1 MVNATQP
8 VPGDEAARLDALRA
22 LGIWHTPDDPA
33 FTAIVETAADML
45 SCPISLVSLIGERAQ
60 WFKARV
66 GLQIDGTPRENAFC
80 RHTILQDDM
89 MVVEDART
97 DPRFRDNPL
106 VTGAPGIRFYAGCP
120 VHADGGHAIGTL
132 CVIDTVPRRAAE
144 VPLHRLRRLATVV
157 EGLLRA
163 YRASATAERQRA
175 AADRRERLLRQI
187 ETMAEIGAWRV
198 DVAEGK
204 LTWSEQVFAIHDLPV
219 GDPPGLAEAI
229 AYYPGAEADKVTEA
243 ISSALETGEPF
254 FIEATLRTAR
264 GRDRRVR
271 FIGEVTG
278 APPQAGAGPE
288 AETREISGVIQDVTE
303 QHEAERRLW
312 ESAHVDALSGLANR
326 ARFNMR
332 LAEDLAAAA
341 RSGRALALILI
352 DLDGFKQTN
361 DTFGHQAG
369 DEVIRVVSSRLRDW
383 TADEGLCSRIGGDE
397 FAILMTVEADDAA
410 LDRRAEDLLRAIR
423 VPIVFSG
430 ATLHVGA
437 SVGVARAPEDA
448 GTPEDLLRCAD
459 MALYR
464 AKRSG
469 RGMVRGYSAEVGTVF
484 DSRRAAVD
492 LVRTAVRTGVLEPH
506 YQPIVHLDS
515 GRIAGAEALARI
527 RTDDGWLGPDVFG
540 AAFQDP
546 DCVRL
551 LDETMFRLVT
561 QDVGAW
567 RSRGLDPG
575 IVSLNVSAAR
585 LQAPGFV
592 EDVLQRLRAL
602 GIPGGAMRFEIRE
615 DVLLSDEP
623 GRIERVFKALGA
635 AGVTILHDDFG
646 SGLASLTRLRDL
658 RIEGVKIG
666 RDYIVGIADNPEGQ
680 VIVKA
685 IVDLAHS
692 MGLRMVAE
700 GVEAPADLAFLKKIA
715 CRKAQGFLFDP
726 ALPAE
731 AFARRLAAPDA
742 RAAGDG
748 G

>member
-1 MVNATQP
+1 LVNATVP
-8 VPGDEAARLDALRA
+8 VPEGEAERLDVLRA
-22 LGIWHTPDDPA
+22 LCIWDTPDDPA
-33 FTAIVETAADML
+33 FTAIVETAADLL
-45 SCPISLVSLIGERAQ
+45 SCPISLVSLVGEHTQR
-60 WFKARV
+60 FKARV
-66 GLQIDGTPRENAFC
+66 GLEIDGTPREHAFC
-80 RHTILQDDM
+80 RYTILQDEV
-89 MVVEDART
+89 MVVEDARA

-132 CVIDTVPRRAAE
+132 CVIDTEPRRAAE
-144 VPLHRLRRLATVV
+144 LPLHRLRRLASVV

-163 YRASATAERQRA
+163 YRASALAEHERA
-175 AADRRERLLRQI
+175 AADRRERLLHQI
-187 ETMAEIGAWRV
+187 ETMARIGAWRV
-198 DVAEGK
+198 DVAAGK
-204 LTWSEQVFAIHDLPV
+204 LTWSEQVFAIHELPV
-219 GDPPGLAEAI
+219 GEPPGLEDAI
-229 AYYPGAEADKVTEA
+229 AYYPGTEADKVSGA
-243 ISSALETGEPF
+243 ISTALETGEPF
-254 FIEATLRTAR
+254 LVEATLRTAL

-271 FIGEVTG
+271 FMGEVTG
-278 APPQAGAGPE
+278 APPQAGAGRD
-288 AETREISGVIQDVTE
+288 AETRDIIGVIQDVTE
-303 QHEAERRLW
+303 QYEVERRLW

-326 ARFNMR
+326 ARFNLR

-341 RSGRALALILI
+341 RSERALALILL
-352 DLDGFKQTN
+352 DLDGFKQIN

-369 DEVIRVVSSRLRDW
+369 DEVIRVVSARLRDW
-383 TADEGLCSRIGGDE
+383 TRDEGLCSRIGGDE
-397 FAILMTVEADDAA
+397 FAVLLVVEPGRAR
-410 LDRRAEDLLRAIR
+410 LERCAEDLLLAIR
-423 VPIVFSG
+423 APIDFSG
-430 ATLHVGA
+430 STLHVGA
-437 SVGVARAPEDA
+437 SVGVAHAPEDA
-448 GTPEDLLRCAD
+448 RTPEDLLRCAD

-469 RGMVRGYSAEVGTVF
+469 RGMVRSYSADVGTIF

-492 LVRTAVRTGVLEPH
+492 LVRTAVRTGALEPH
-506 YQPIVHLDS
+506 YQPVVHLDS
-515 GRIAGAEALARI
+515 GRIVGGEALARI

-546 DCVRL
+546 ECVRL

-561 QDVGAW
+561 EDIATW
-567 RSRGLDPG
+567 RARGIDPG
-575 IVSLNVSAAR
+575 SISLNVSAAR
-585 LQAPGFV
+585 LQTPGFV
-592 EDVLQRLRAL
+592 EDVLQRLKDRD
-602 GIPGGAMRFEIRE
+602 IPGGAMRFEIRE

-658 RIEGVKIG
+658 RIEGVKIS
-666 RDYIVGIADNPEGQ
+666 RDYIVGIADNPEAQ

-700 GVEAPADLAFLKKIA
+700 GVEAPADLAFLKQIA

-726 ALPAE
+726 ALPAD

-742 RAAGDG
+742 RVARNG